1 MIRTCEQALDIIK
14 DHPRFGERFKTG
26 ELTPNRISLGFTK
39 EDLLDSVTLFFN
51 NDESLPDVEL
61 TISVS
66 NYDLTAKD
74 LDIADSLLSLGIY
87 AIADYYMSMAKES
100 NSKPY
105 VKVSISKDYLFSV
118 SVTLN
123 GLSIEW
129 AKQKDGNYTLLAK
142 DINGNLIKPKF
153 MDKQVRISPFI
164 LFDYFNTLTLD
175 NIE

>member
-1 MIRTCEQALDIIK
+1 MIRTCDQALDIIK

-26 ELTPNRISLGFTK
+26 ELTPSRISLGFTK
-39 EDLLDSVTLFFN
+39 EDLLDNVTLFFKI
-51 NDESLPDVEL
+51 DDSLPDVEL
-61 TISVS
+61 VISIS
-66 NYDLTAKD
+66 NHDLTTKD
-74 LDIADSLLSLGIY
+74 LDVADGLLSLGIY

-105 VKVSISKDYLFSV
+105 VKVFISKDYLFTV

-129 AKQKDGNYTLLAK
+129 SKQKDGNYTLLAK

-153 MDKQVRISPFI
+153 MNKRVRIAPFI

>member
-1 MIRTCEQALDIIK
+1 MGMT
-14 DHPRFGERFKTG
+14 
-26 ELTPNRISLGFTK
+26 
-39 EDLLDSVTLFFN
+39 
-51 NDESLPDVEL
+51 
-61 TISVS
+61 
-66 NYDLTAKD
+66 
-74 LDIADSLLSLGIY
+74 
-87 AIADYYMSMAKES
+87 KES

-153 MDKQVRISPFI
+153 MDKQVRITPFI
-164 LFDYFNTLTLD
+164 LFDYFNTLTLN

>member
-1 MIRTCEQALDIIK
+1 MIRTCDQALDIIK
-14 DHPRFGERFKTG
+14 DHHRFGERFKIS

-51 NDESLPDVEL
+51 NDDSLPDIEL
-61 TISVS
+61 SISVS
-66 NYDLTAKD
+66 NHDLTTKD
-74 LDIADSLLSLGIY
+74 LDIADSLLSLGVY

-105 VKVSISKDYLFSV
+105 VKVYISKDYLFSV

-129 AKQKDGNYTLLAK
+129 AKQKDGNYTLFTK

-164 LFDYFNTLTLD
+164 LFDYFNTLTLND
-175 NIE
+175 IE

>member
-1 MIRTCEQALDIIK
+1 MIRTCDQALDIIK

-26 ELTPNRISLGFTK
+26 ELTPSRISLGFTK
-39 EDLLDSVTLFFN
+39 EDLLDNVTLFFK
-51 NDESLPDVEL
+51 NDDSLPDVEL
-61 TISVS
+61 VISVS
-66 NYDLTAKD
+66 NHDLTTKD
-74 LDIADSLLSLGIY
+74 LDIADGLLTLGVY

-105 VKVSISKDYLFSV
+105 VKVFISKDYLFTV

-129 AKQKDGNYTLLAK
+129 SKQKDGNYTLLAK

-153 MDKQVRISPFI
+153 MNKRVRIAPFI

>member
-1 MIRTCEQALDIIK
+1 MIRTCDQALDIIK
-14 DHPRFGERFKTG
+14 DHHRFGERFKTG
-26 ELTPNRISLGFTK
+26 ELFPNKISLGFTK

-51 NDESLPDVEL
+51 NDNSLPDVEL
-61 TISVS
+61 YISIS
-66 NYDLTAKD
+66 NHDLTNKD
-74 LDIADSLLSLGIY
+74 LDIADGLLNLGVY
-87 AIADYYMSMAKES
+87 AIADYYMRMAKES

-118 SVTLN
+118 LVTLN

-129 AKQKDGNYTLLAK
+129 TKQKDGNYTLLAK

-164 LFDYFNTLTLD
+164 LFDYFNTLTLND
-175 NIE
+175 IE

>member
-1 MIRTCEQALDIIK
+1 MIRTCDQALDIIK

-26 ELTPNRISLGFTK
+26 ELTPSRISLSFTK
-39 EDLLDSVTLFFN
+39 EDLLDSVTLFFK
-51 NDESLPDVEL
+51 NDDSLPDVEL
-61 TISVS
+61 VISVS
-66 NYDLTAKD
+66 NHDLTTKD
-74 LDIADSLLSLGIY
+74 LDIADGLLTLGVY
-87 AIADYYMSMAKES
+87 AIADYYMSMDKES

-105 VKVSISKDYLFSV
+105 VKVFISKDYLFTV

-153 MDKQVRISPFI
+153 MNKRVRIAPFI

>member
-1 MIRTCEQALDIIK
+1 MIRTCDQALDIIK
-14 DHPRFGERFKTG
+14 EHHRFGERLKTG
-26 ELTPNRISLGFTK
+26 ELFPNKISLGFTK

-51 NDESLPDVEL
+51 NGDSLPDVEL
-61 TISVS
+61 YISVS
-66 NYDLTAKD
+66 NHDLTNKD
-74 LDIADSLLSLGIY
+74 LDIADRLLSLGVY
-87 AIADYYMSMAKES
+87 AIADYYTGMAKES

-142 DINGNLIKPKF
+142 YINGNLIKPKF

-164 LFDYFNTLTLD
+164 LFDYFNTLTLND
-175 NIE
+175 IE

>member
-1 MIRTCEQALDIIK
+1 MIRTCDQALDIIK
-14 DHPRFGERFKTG
+14 EHHRFGERFKTG

-51 NDESLPDVEL
+51 NDDSLPDVEL
-61 TISVS
+61 SISVS
-66 NYDLTAKD
+66 NHDLTTKD
-74 LDIADSLLSLGIY
+74 LDIADSLLSLGVY

-129 AKQKDGNYTLLAK
+129 TKQKDGNYTLLAK
-142 DINGNLIKPKF
+142 DINGNLLKPKF
-153 MDKQVRISPFI
+153 VDKHVRITPFI
-164 LFDYFNTLTLD
+164 LFDYFNTLTLN